1 MYLRGRPEGDRINL
15 MEAMGWG
22 RYPKTTAELIQ
33 PADSRALQKFI
44 ASQKKSASC
53 IGRGS
58 GRSYGDSA
66 LAEQLVSSR
75 FLDNF
80 LELDQQQNVLRCGAG
95 VKLGDIL
102 KICIPRGL
110 FLPVLPGT
118 KAVSVGGAI
127 AADVHGKNHHID
139 GSFCAHVQRISLVLA
154 SGELVTCSEQENPEL
169 FRATC
174 GGMGL
179 TGVISDATLSLD
191 SIPSSYINQRSL
203 VANNLAECFE
213 HIEDNADSK
222 YSVAWLDCLATD
234 KNLGRSVLYLGEH
247 AASKNRKTDTM
258 YRESSGL
265 GVPFSIPSFL
275 LNKTTVSSFN
285 ASYFGMQKRKKS
297 NTTLGCDNYFFPLDS
312 ISNWNRLYGSK
323 GFLQYQFVIP
333 NEGALEGIT
342 SVLEKIA
349 EKGKGS
355 FLTVLKKFGDSN
367 ENLLSFARSGY
378 TLTLDF
384 KNEPALF
391 PLLEDLDRI
400 VLAHDGRLY
409 LAKDARMSEEVFKAS
424 YPNWERFMTIKNKYD
439 PDNRFASLQSNR
451 LGLTQ

>member
-1 MYLRGRPEGDRINL
+1 MYLSGRPEGDRINL
-15 MEAMGWG
+15 MESMGWG

-80 LELDQQQNVLRCGAG
+80 LELDEQQKVLRCGAG

-102 KICIPRGL
+102 SVCIPRGL

-118 KAVSVGGAI
+118 NAVSVGGAI
-127 AADVHGKNHHID
+127 AADVHGKNHHLD
-139 GSFCAHVQRISLVLA
+139 GSFCTHVKKINLVLA
-154 SGELVTCSEQENPEL
+154 SGELVTCSEQENADL

-179 TGVISDATLSLD
+179 TGVIVDASLSLD
-191 SIPSSYINQRSL
+191 SISSSYIDQRSL
-203 VANNLAECFE
+203 VANNLRECFE
-213 HIEDNADSK
+213 HIEDNANSK

-247 AASKNRKTDTM
+247 SASKNRKTDTM
-258 YRESSGL
+258 YRERSGL
-265 GVPFSIPSFL
+265 GIPFSTPSFL
-275 LNKTTVSSFN
+275 LNKTTMSLFN
-285 ASYFGMQKRKKS
+285 ASYFGVQKRKKS
-297 NTTLGCDNYFFPLDS
+297 AATLDCDNYFFPLDS
-312 ISNWNRLYGSK
+312 IPNWNRLYGSK

-333 NEGALEGIT
+333 SDGAFEGIT
-342 SVLEKIA
+342 SVLEKIS

-355 FLTVLKKFGDSN
+355 FLTVLKKFGEAN
-367 ENLLSFARSGY
+367 ENLLSFPKSGY

-384 KNEPALF
+384 KNELALF
-391 PLLEDLDRI
+391 PLLEELDRI

-439 PDNRFASLQSNR
+439 PGNCFASLQSNR

>member
-1 MYLRGRPEGDRINL
+1 

-33 PADSRALQKFI
+33 PADSQALQKFI
-44 ASQKKSASC
+44 SAQKKSASC

-66 LAEQLVSSR
+66 LAERLVSSR

-80 LELDQQQNVLRCGAG
+80 LELDEQQKVLRCGAG

-127 AADVHGKNHHID
+127 AADVHGKNHHLD
-139 GSFCAHVQRISLVLA
+139 GSFCAHVKKISLVLA
-154 SGELVTCSEQENPEL
+154 SGELVSCSEQENPEL

-174 GGMGL
+174 SGMGL
-179 TGVISDATLSLD
+179 TGIISDATLSLD
-191 SIPSSYINQRSL
+191 SIPSSYINQRRL
-203 VANNLAECFE
+203 IANNLAECFE

-222 YSVAWLDCLATD
+222 YSVAWLDCLATN
-234 KNLGRSVLYLGEH
+234 KNLGRSVVYLGEH
-247 AASKNRKTDTM
+247 AASKNRKTDTI
-258 YRESSGL
+258 YRERSGL
-265 GVPFSIPSFL
+265 GIPFSTPSFL
-275 LNKTTVSSFN
+275 LNKTTMSAFN
-285 ASYFGMQKRKKS
+285 ASYFGAQKRWKS
-297 NTTLGCDNYFFPLDS
+297 STTLSCDNYFFPLDS

-333 NEGALEGIT
+333 SEGALEGIT
-342 SVLEKIA
+342 SVLEKIT

-355 FLTVLKKFGDSN
+355 FLTVLKKFGEAN
-367 ENLLSFARSGY
+367 ENLLSFPESGY

-391 PLLEDLDRI
+391 PLLEELDRI
-400 VLAHDGRLY
+400 VLAHGGRLY
-409 LAKDARMSEEVFKAS
+409 LAKDARMSMEVFRAS
-424 YPNWERFMTIKNKYD
+424 YPNWERFMSIKNKVD

>member
-1 MYLRGRPEGDRINL
+1 

-22 RYPKTTAELIQ
+22 RYPKTTADLIQ
-33 PADSRALQKFI
+33 PADSQALQKFI
-44 ASQKKSASC
+44 SSQKKSAAC

-58 GRSYGDSA
+58 GRSYGDCA
-66 LAEQLVSSR
+66 LSEQLVSSR

-80 LELDQQQNVLRCGAG
+80 LELDEQQKVLRCGAG

-102 KICIPRGL
+102 KVCIPRGL

-127 AADVHGKNHHID
+127 AADVHGKNHHLD
-139 GSFCAHVQRISLVLA
+139 GSFCQHVRQVSLVLA
-154 SGELVTCSEQENPEL
+154 SGELVTCSEQENSEL

-179 TGVISDATLSLD
+179 TGVINEASLSLD
-191 SIPSSYINQRSL
+191 SISSSYIDQRSL

-213 HIEDNADSK
+213 HIEENASSK
-222 YSVAWLDCLATD
+222 YSVAWLDCLATA

-247 AASKNRKTDTM
+247 AASKNRKTDTR
-258 YRESSGL
+258 YRERFGL
-265 GVPFSIPSFL
+265 GVPFSTPSFL
-275 LNKTTVSSFN
+275 LNKTTMSLFN
-285 ASYFGMQKRKKS
+285 AGYFGIQKRKKS
-297 NTTLGCDNYFFPLDS
+297 SVTLDCDNYFFPLDS

-333 NEGALEGIT
+333 SDGALEGIT
-342 SVLEKIA
+342 SVLEKVS

-355 FLTVLKKFGDSN
+355 FLTVLKKFGEAN
-367 ENLLSFARSGY
+367 ENLLSFPKSGY
-378 TLTLDF
+378 TLALDF

-391 PLLEDLDRI
+391 PLLEELDRI

-409 LAKDARMSEEVFKAS
+409 LAKDARMSEDVFKAS
-424 YPNWERFMTIKNKYD
+424 YPNWERFMAIKSKYD
-439 PDNRFASLQSNR
+439 PSNRFASLQSNR

>member
-1 MYLRGRPEGDRINL
+1 

-33 PADSRALQKFI
+33 PADSQAVQKFI
-44 ASQKKSASC
+44 SAQKKSASC
-53 IGRGS
+53 ISRGS

-80 LELDQQQNVLRCGAG
+80 LELDEQQKILRCGAG
-95 VKLGDIL
+95 VQLGDIL
-102 KICIPRGL
+102 KVCIPRGL

-127 AADVHGKNHHID
+127 AADVHGKNHHLD
-139 GSFCAHVQRISLVLA
+139 GSFCTHLKSISMVLA
-154 SGELVTCSEQENPEL
+154 SGELLTCSELENTEL

-179 TGVISDATLSLD
+179 TGVIVEASLALD
-191 SIPSSYINQRSL
+191 SVSSSHIDQRSL
-203 VANNLAECFE
+203 VANNLRECFE
-213 HIEDNADSK
+213 HIEDNAASK
-222 YSVAWLDCLATD
+222 YSVAWLDCLATA

-247 AASKNRKTDTM
+247 ASSKNRKAESLH
-258 YRESSGL
+258 REKSGL
-265 GVPFSIPSFL
+265 GAPFSTPSFL
-275 LNKTTVSSFN
+275 LNKTSMSLFN
-285 ASYFGMQKRKKS
+285 ASSFGLQKRKKS
-297 NTTLGCDNYFFPLDS
+297 PATLDYDNYFFPLDS
-312 ISNWNRLYGSK
+312 ISNWNRLYGSN

-333 NEGALEGIT
+333 SDGALEGIT
-342 SVLEKIA
+342 SVLEKIS

-355 FLTVLKKFGDSN
+355 FLTVLKKFGEEN
-367 ENLLSFARSGY
+367 ENLLSFPKRGY

-384 KNEPALF
+384 KNEAALF
-391 PLLEDLDRI
+391 PLLEELDRI

-409 LAKDARMSEEVFKAS
+409 LAKDARMSEDAFKVS
-424 YPNWERFMTIKNKYD
+424 YPNWEKFMAIKNKYD
-439 PDNRFASLQSNR
+439 PSNRFASLQSNR
-451 LGLTQ
+451 LGLT